1 MRKYMTLILTIL
13 VVLLSGCV
21 QNNTGSDYIS
31 DGKLEYLHRNYQGY
45 PEGFGFENAVGKYE
59 RIVNSASSLEEATL
73 MLEEKFTNGTYCT
86 YKIELVEETEYYY
99 AIYVEWGAKDKNGS
113 SWNEIV
119 VSFKKDIYDYQK
131 NIIKTTDKN
140 IIKKIVDYIHYAK
153 IYNIAGYSI
162 LDTNI
167 LELEDHYRHET
178 YLITTCYGDWDVH
191 DQVNYEKY
199 VTIVDKQSGLV
210 KVETEEIIKTIFVA
224 GSGINAGS
232 VNEEGVIEYPYV
244 FDVTDYVPTEDLGDL
259 NFSVI
264 DLKTMEEKYNYYLP
278 NSYWKDIYVG
288 ILFLYSEEKDNK
300 YDYQYPIY
308 RNLLVTNNNLKMTR
322 IIYANPSYSEQNKK
336 VFEIQHVE
344 LILVPKDWKYLNE
357 IDGAI
362 LSHEYVKDLK

>member
-21 QNNTGSDYIS
+21 QNNTSLDYIS
-31 DGKLEYLHRNYQGY
+31 DGKLEYLHRNYHGY

-59 RIVNSASSLEEATL
+59 RIVNSTASIEEATL

-99 AIYVEWGAKDKNGS
+99 AIYVEWGPKDKNGS

-167 LELEDHYRHET
+167 LELEDYYRHET

-191 DQVNYEKY
+191 DQVNYERY
-199 VTIVDKQSGLV
+199 VTTVDKQSGLV
-210 KVETEEIIKTIFVA
+210 KVEKEEVIKTIFVA
-224 GSGINAGS
+224 GSGVNAGS
-232 VNEEGVIEYPYV
+232 VNEDGIIEYPYV
-244 FDVTDYVPTEDLGDL
+244 FDVTDYVPAEEIGEI
-259 NFSVI
+259 NFTRI
-264 DLKTMEEKYNYYLP
+264 DLKTFEENYGYQLINRYWTESYYGIILAYN
-278 NSYWKDIYVG
+278 
-288 ILFLYSEEKDNK
+288 EEENNK
-300 YDYQYPIY
+300 YDYKHPVY
-308 RNLLVTNNNLKMTR
+308 RELIINDEELRITR
-322 IIYANPSYSEQNKK
+322 IVYINPNYNKENEE
-336 VFEIQHVE
+336 FTRIRHVE
-344 LILVPKDWKYLNE
+344 LILVPKGYKEFADWE
-357 IDGAI
+357 SVTWSTD
-362 LSHEYVKDLK
+362 YVNKK